1 MYQQITEYFPTSIP
15 SISTKD
21 EAYYELYIRHCN
33 PCESDRSVKN
43 LKHDLNGDAMDLDS
57 VQKKT
62 VSTVSRKLYL
72 FYLSSV
78 PDFQDWRM
86 TSVMFGEIPFCLYFF
101 LTHGKL

>member
-1 MYQQITEYFPTSIP
+1 
-15 SISTKD
+15 
-21 EAYYELYIRHCN
+21 
-33 PCESDRSVKN
+33 
-43 LKHDLNGDAMDLDS
+43 MDLDS

-86 TSVMFGEIPFCLYFF
+86 TSVIFGEIPFSLYFF
-101 LTHGKL
+101 LTHDKLLIKNWECLVDFWACMENTIQYKIWVATMGHL

>member
-62 VSTVSRKLYL
+62 VSTVSDRCCIY
-72 FYLSSV
+72 
-78 PDFQDWRM
+78 FQSLISR
-86 TSVMFGEIPFCLYFF
+86 TA
-101 LTHGKL
+101 